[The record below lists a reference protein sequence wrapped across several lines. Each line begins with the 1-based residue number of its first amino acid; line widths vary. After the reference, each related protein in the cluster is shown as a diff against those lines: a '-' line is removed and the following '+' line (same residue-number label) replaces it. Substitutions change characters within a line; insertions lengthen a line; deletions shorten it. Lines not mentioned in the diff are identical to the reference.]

1 MSRPLI
7 EARSAPVQLYS
18 KKDYQILFSKN
29 PLLSDKDI
37 LPNEPGKFDRKK
49 KFIIMRT
56 DCLYL
61 HLIRCCRES
70 VKDEKSLTGHGS
82 PFFPVFRVLFTEK
95 KESV

>member
-7 EARSAPVQLYS
+7 EARSAPVKIKT

-49 KFIIMRT
+49 KFIIMRI
-56 DCLYL
+56 DLL
-61 HLIRCCRES
+61 VS
-70 VKDEKSLTGHGS
+70 ASN
-82 PFFPVFRVLFTEK
+82 
-95 KESV
+95 

>member
-37 LPNEPGKFDRKK
+37 LSNEPGKFDRKK
-49 KFIIMRT
+49 KFIIMRA
-56 DCLYL
+56 DLL
-61 HLIRCCRES
+61 VS
-70 VKDEKSLTGHGS
+70 ASN
-82 PFFPVFRVLFTEK
+82 
-95 KESV
+95 

>member
-29 PLLSDKDI
+29 HLLSDKDI

-56 DCLYL
+56 DLL
-61 HLIRCCRES
+61 VS
-70 VKDEKSLTGHGS
+70 ASN
-82 PFFPVFRVLFTEK
+82 
-95 KESV
+95 